1 MVKFP
6 LIPFSDRIEIDIQVK
21 KRLNK
26 RITAPIQCSLPL
38 NHSSLKNYLTDGV
51 QEIGRLGS
59 NQGIYYIFI
68 LLWTPK
74 EIRLVKPCHVIC
86 RMPNLMGCMSQLR
99 AHIENP
105 PSKKITRSRTT
116 VVIKLTSLESF
127 QMSSP
132 SIEFNLGELF
142 KTSPCLM
149 LSELQS
155 SVSKLFTLSH
165 TIALGILS
173 SPCLGFALLA
183 FMCGNAIFRIT
194 LFICYY
200 RRFHERLY
208 RGTKQRYVPINA
220 LLQRE
225 GTFSV

>member
-1 MVKFP
+1 M
-6 LIPFSDRIEIDIQVK
+6 RIHRQ
-21 KRLNK
+21 
-26 RITAPIQCSLPL
+26 
-38 NHSSLKNYLTDGV
+38 
-51 QEIGRLGS
+51 
-59 NQGIYYIFI
+59 
-68 LLWTPK
+68 
-74 EIRLVKPCHVIC
+74 
-86 RMPNLMGCMSQLR
+86 
-99 AHIENP
+99 
-105 PSKKITRSRTT
+105 KKITRSRTT

-127 QMSSP
+127 QISSP

-225 GTFSV
+225 GTFSVYLCLPFLPPHPLPALSRPPSFSHQVQVPGSVLQTGTR